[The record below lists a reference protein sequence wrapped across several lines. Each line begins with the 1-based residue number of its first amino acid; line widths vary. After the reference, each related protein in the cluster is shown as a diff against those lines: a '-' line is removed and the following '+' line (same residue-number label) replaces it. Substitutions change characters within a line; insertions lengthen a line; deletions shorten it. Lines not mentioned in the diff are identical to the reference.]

1 MPTTKVETPFKPKK
15 SFLRYLRWRDLIVVL
30 AGLALGWWVS
40 HHLFH
45 EPTDY
50 QKWQARPQL
59 PPLERVT
66 VGGKPGQSGLQPC
79 FFIVPTGASDQ
90 SIVSGSVGD
99 CLRLVPDGRKLDV
112 FEIALGGGFVHIKTD
127 LYVSDVMPLA
137 FTRSAIPLDDWAKRQ
152 RVYLPQVY
160 DPFLFGDRFPYTFL
174 NWTLPDRE
182 PVHYERISP
191 GTAFADA
198 VYEAKS
204 TDQMFAGSRINWN
217 GWGWDLSLENGT
229 TFLSP
234 EAYNATRPQQ
244 GSLVG
249 IFDKEGHE
257 VRLSRKSN
265 GDLTEVESPS
275 GRWIK
280 LAYDKGRMIEARDS
294 TRNVAKYTYDAEG
307 RLVSVVYSVG
317 SAIKYSYDSS
327 NRVIRVEDSSSGMLL
342 ENKYSRT
349 GTVEQTTVNE
359 EIYGFRQLGDDID
372 ITEPKGVVTRI
383 HLAAKDKNRTYTVEK
398 IVH

>member
-1 MPTTKVETPFKPKK
+1 
-15 SFLRYLRWRDLIVVL
+15 
-30 AGLALGWWVS
+30 
-40 HHLFH
+40 
-45 EPTDY
+45 
-50 QKWQARPQL
+50 
-59 PPLERVT
+59 
-66 VGGKPGQSGLQPC
+66 
-79 FFIVPTGASDQ
+79 
-90 SIVSGSVGD
+90 
-99 CLRLVPDGRKLDV
+99 
-112 FEIALGGGFVHIKTD
+112 
-127 LYVSDVMPLA
+127 
-137 FTRSAIPLDDWAKRQ
+137 
-152 RVYLPQVY
+152 VYE
-160 DPFLFGDRFPYTFL
+160 PFLFGDRFPYTFL

-191 GTAFADA
+191 GTAFVDA

-294 TRNVAKYTYDAEG
+294 TKSVAKYTYDAEG
-307 RLVSVVYSVG
+307 RLVSVVYSAG
-317 SAIKYSYDSS
+317 SAIKY
-327 NRVIRVEDSSSGMLL
+327 
-342 ENKYSRT
+342 
-349 GTVEQTTVNE
+349 
-359 EIYGFRQLGDDID
+359 
-372 ITEPKGVVTRI
+372 
-383 HLAAKDKNRTYTVEK
+383 
-398 IVH
+398 